1 MGKARISDRKEMG
14 NKMTREE
21 LKKKCQKIR
30 EESMGKSKELLINMC
45 LLVTLTLLIIFVALL
60 AEILNIKQIQ
70 RKNEE
75 LRQYNLT
82 VQMKVINTDLQ
93 IKEFNLQSDK
103 IKLIH
108 YLKANGV
115 KDTDINSY
123 LYWENTDEENRS
135 K

>member
-1 MGKARISDRKEMG
+1 MGKG
-14 NKMTREE
+14 
-21 LKKKCQKIR
+21 
-30 EESMGKSKELLINMC
+30 KELLINMC

-123 LYWENTDEENRS
+123 LHWENTDEENRS

>member
-1 MGKARISDRKEMG
+1 
-14 NKMTREE
+14 
-21 LKKKCQKIR
+21 
-30 EESMGKSKELLINMC
+30 MGKSKEWLTNMC
-45 LLVTLTLLIIFVALL
+45 LLVTLTLLIIFVVLL
-60 AEILNIKQIQ
+60 TEILNIKQIQ

-103 IKLIH
+103 IKLIL

-115 KDTDINSY
+115 KDTDINNY
-123 LYWENTDEENRS
+123 LYWENTDEENCS